1 MCKTLLIR
9 PLTSSTDVQL
19 DRETDTMNYNTFC
32 PASRW
37 VGGRRR
43 AVDMT
48 GGVYPIGLARDE
60 LPIVVT
66 CSLIMHDVDVVGML

>member
-1 MCKTLLIR
+1 
-9 PLTSSTDVQL
+9 
-19 DRETDTMNYNTFC
+19 MNYNTFC